1 MASYRVH
8 VFDILQGPSWHPHAS
23 LLFSPCSYP
32 KVLQFIGVPL
42 PRFSFLQN
50 TAILATCSLGPAP
63 FISAPPPPIS
73 CLHTLCL
80 SLSLSDT
87 PPPISRPYQIC
98 QPSSVY
104 YFLSLLWI
112 HLDASGCTL
121 LHVYNKNLL
130 LSNAFSSV
138 TPWSSSILSLYIVN
152 EHLLYRVISLMKHFC
167 SNTSRVGQ
175 GLNSGHQVCAFTCWA
190 YI

>member
-1 MASYRVH
+1 M
-8 VFDILQGPSWHPHAS
+8 LSWP
-23 LLFSPCSYP
+23 
-32 KVLQFIGVPL
+32 G
-42 PRFSFLQN
+42 
-50 TAILATCSLGPAP
+50 SLGLPH
-63 FISAPPPPIS
+63 PIS

-87 PPPISRPYQIC
+87 PPPLSWPYQIC
-98 QPSSVY
+98 QPCSVY

-112 HLDASGCTL
+112 PLDASGCTL

-152 EHLLYRVISLMKHFC
+152 EHLLYRAISLTKHFC
-167 SNTSRVGQ
+167 SNTSWVGQ

-190 YI
+190 YTWILTGFSIHSTLPVIIADLVTWEHLRHTDFCLSVICRGLVHRKQWNTLNHCMVIS